1 MVLRLSRGV
10 WAALGALAL
19 LPALSSG
26 CGSSSNESS
35 SLTCA
40 QSVTDYCKQAPLGC
54 VYHIALSSD
63 VGATESSFCTQC
75 GTPCKAQIFSFE
87 DCADG
92 SLAVATQVGAANA
105 SKGVEVLTYL
115 YDASTLQLTAVLDST
130 TGGTYKASLT
140 CVGGAQTLASHG
152 ACAAYILPFTCP

>member
-1 MVLRLSRGV
+1 MG
-10 WAALGALAL
+10 AARRSIVIAVLAL
-19 LPALSSG
+19 LPGLSTG
-26 CGSSSNESS
+26 CGSSSNDSP
-35 SLTCA
+35 LPCA

-54 VYHIALSSD
+54 VSHIALSSD
-63 VGATESSFCTQC
+63 VGATEQSFCSQC

-92 SLAVATQVGAANA
+92 ALAVATQIGAANT

-115 YDASTLQLTAVLDST
+115 YDAKTLELSAVLDST

-140 CVGGAQTLASHG
+140 CVGGAQTVSSHG
-152 ACAAYILPFTCP
+152 ACAAYLLPFMCP